1 MSHIHRREITCC
13 ALVLLFCLC
22 SRAQRETKREPLHP
36 SEIDQL
42 RDAAM
47 DPDQRLKCFIQFE
60 RARLTS
66 VEQIRADPKVKDRV
80 QHTHDLLQDFL
91 DIYDELNENIDNFIQ
106 RREDMRR
113 PLRAVIAADAEF
125 QSRLRTMETSSAEA
139 KEDAKLPEFL
149 LTTAIS
155 TVDASSQDH
164 HQLLQEQ
171 EEAAKHKKH

>member
-1 MSHIHRREITCC
+1 MSRIPAKIACWVL
-13 ALVLLFCLC
+13 ALLVC
-22 SRAQRETKREPLHP
+22 SCGWAQREPRREALHP

-47 DPDQRLKCFIQFE
+47 DPEQRLKVFIQFE

-80 QHTHDLLQDFL
+80 QQTHDLLQDFL
-91 DIYDELNENIDNFIQ
+91 DIYDELNENIENFIQ
-106 RREDMRR
+106 RQEDMRR
-113 PLRAVIAADAEF
+113 PLKAVIAADAEF
-125 QSRLRTMETSSAEA
+125 QSRLSALRTSSAAA

-155 TVDASSQDH
+155 TVDASAQDH
-164 HQLLQEQ
+164 HQLLHEQ